1 MFLKNPISNA
11 YANDVEEEE
20 EVKNEHHDDNEQ
32 TVFFMLASMSL
43 ELQR

>member
-11 YANDVEEEE
+11 YANDVEEE